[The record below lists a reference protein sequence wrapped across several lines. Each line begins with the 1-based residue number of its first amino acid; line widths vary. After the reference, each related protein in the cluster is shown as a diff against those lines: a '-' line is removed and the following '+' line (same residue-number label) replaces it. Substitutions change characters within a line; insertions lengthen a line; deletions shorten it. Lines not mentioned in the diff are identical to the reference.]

1 MNCPRCNTPVNM
13 QMNRCQR
20 CGQNLQTYKKAVRIS
35 ASLYNEGLDKA
46 RVRDLSGA
54 VETLEKSLVYY
65 KGNTNARNLLG
76 LVYYELGETVK
87 ALTQW
92 ILSKNISPEG
102 NEADYYIDSIQSNP
116 QALDNAGLT
125 IKKYNSALAAAKQGN
140 EDLAIIQLKKVVSLT
155 PNFVRGQQLIALLYM
170 MIGENDKAKKH
181 LKKAARVDV
190 NNTTTLKYIE
200 ELGGFGDSDDTSSD
214 KKNQTPE
221 RKIFKGDSSVEV
233 KEVGSYKPERTR
245 AFPFINVI
253 IGVIIGLF
261 VGLVLVM
268 PTISSK
274 SNQEKANEISE
285 YGTKLAERDS
295 QIASMQHEKETLD
308 AQVQSLTN
316 QLNEAL
322 NDDSLSAAQVYEK
335 IIEAYKMYTEG
346 DKAQALATVMG
357 LDMSEVTNETA
368 KDIVNTIS
376 SEDTR
381 KASADAFEKGRK
393 AYNSGKYDDAKKYL
407 QEAVDLNKDNVD
419 AIYFFGR
426 LYHKQGN
433 KEKATEY
440 YRKVVKDYP
449 DSERVSE
456 ARSRLNELGVSE

>member
-1 MNCPRCNTPVNM
+1 
-13 QMNRCQR
+13 
-20 CGQNLQTYKKAVRIS
+20 
-35 ASLYNEGLDKA
+35 
-46 RVRDLSGA
+46 
-54 VETLEKSLVYY
+54 
-65 KGNTNARNLLG
+65 
-76 LVYYELGETVK
+76 
-87 ALTQW
+87 
-92 ILSKNISPEG
+92 
-102 NEADYYIDSIQSNP
+102 
-116 QALDNAGLT
+116 
-125 IKKYNSALAAAKQGN
+125 
-140 EDLAIIQLKKVVSLT
+140 
-155 PNFVRGQQLIALLYM
+155 M

-245 AFPFINVI
+245 AFPFINDI

-322 NDDSLSAAQVYEK
+322 NDDSLSVAQVYEK

-368 KDIVNTIS
+368 KNIVNTIS
-376 SEDTR
+376 SEDTK
-381 KASADAFEKGRK
+381 KASADAFEKVRK

>member
-1 MNCPRCNTPVNM
+1 M
-13 QMNRCQR
+13 
-20 CGQNLQTYKKAVRIS
+20 
-35 ASLYNEGLDKA
+35 
-46 RVRDLSGA
+46 
-54 VETLEKSLVYY
+54 
-65 KGNTNARNLLG
+65 
-76 LVYYELGETVK
+76 
-87 ALTQW
+87 
-92 ILSKNISPEG
+92 
-102 NEADYYIDSIQSNP
+102 
-116 QALDNAGLT
+116 
-125 IKKYNSALAAAKQGN
+125 
-140 EDLAIIQLKKVVSLT
+140 
-155 PNFVRGQQLIALLYM
+155 
-170 MIGENDKAKKH
+170 
-181 LKKAARVDV
+181 
-190 NNTTTLKYIE
+190 
-200 ELGGFGDSDDTSSD
+200 
-214 KKNQTPE
+214 
-221 RKIFKGDSSVEV
+221 
-233 KEVGSYKPERTR
+233 
-245 AFPFINVI
+245 
-253 IGVIIGLF
+253 
-261 VGLVLVM
+261 GLVLVM

-295 QIASMQHEKETLD
+295 QIASMQHEKETLN

-322 NDDSLSAAQVYEK
+322 NDDSLSVAQVYEK

-368 KDIVNTIS
+368 KNIVNTIS
-376 SEDTR
+376 SEDTK

-426 LYHKQGN
+426 LYHKQGD